1 MSQTTFNAPEATLD
15 PLQSECPDKFHNV
28 NVISPSTI
36 KSDHGSNIV
45 LVNVPKEQFSNQK
58 TSAKLISTRAI
69 YQSLQSQHPSFV
81 LQLRKFFAE
90 FLGTFL
96 LVSIGIGSVASAV
109 LTGSLKGLWQVAVV
123 WGCGVTVSIYT
134 VGHISGAHLN
144 PAVSLV
150 MAVFGHYTGFKWSS
164 LVLYITA
171 QLAGS
176 IVAGAVQLAL
186 WSPFIT
192 LFEQRNGI
200 VRSADPGCM
209 RSGMIFGSY
218 FPNPDMFPLNAADA
232 SKGIVSSGLGL
243 VSVPRALM
251 TEALGTCILLLVI
264 FALTDRR
271 NKNKSIHE
279 ALVPP
284 TIGAT
289 VAVLISMLSPIT
301 QAAFNPARDL
311 GPRIIASLAGWEL
324 CAFGPSGSFW
334 IYIVGPCL
342 GALLGGVT
350 YFGLLYQSDEE
361 IAYATEQNTPL
372 AE

>member
-81 LQLRKFFAE
+81 LQLR
-90 FLGTFL
+90 
-96 LVSIGIGSVASAV
+96 SVASAV

-123 WGCGVTVSIYT
+123 WGVGVTVSIYT

-150 MAVFGHYTGFKWSS
+150 MAVFGLLHRFKWSS

-251 TEALGTCILLLVI
+251 TEALWHLYL
-264 FALTDRR
+264 
-271 NKNKSIHE
+271 
-279 ALVPP
+279 
-284 TIGAT
+284 
-289 VAVLISMLSPIT
+289 AVGD
-301 QAAFNPARDL
+301 FR
-311 GPRIIASLAGWEL
+311 
-324 CAFGPSGSFW
+324 
-334 IYIVGPCL
+334 
-342 GALLGGVT
+342 
-350 YFGLLYQSDEE
+350 SD
-361 IAYATEQNTPL
+361 
-372 AE
+372 

>member
-96 LVSIGIGSVASAV
+96 LVSI
-109 LTGSLKGLWQVAVV
+109 
-123 WGCGVTVSIYT
+123 
-134 VGHISGAHLN
+134 GHISGAHLN